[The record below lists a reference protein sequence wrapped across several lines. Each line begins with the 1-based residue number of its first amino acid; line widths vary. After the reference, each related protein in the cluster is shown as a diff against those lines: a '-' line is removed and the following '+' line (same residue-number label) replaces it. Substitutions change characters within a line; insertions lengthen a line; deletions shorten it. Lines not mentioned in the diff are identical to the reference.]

1 VNRSPLEVI
10 PEVVAK
16 AVQSEDYWFLIG
28 GQAVRCLV
36 PYRPSHDVDF
46 GVSKPSQLKRLLG
59 RLEQA
64 GQVDL
69 IERSADTIH
78 LTFEG
83 VDISI
88 FLLPELAAHAEN
100 QALTVNGLLAT
111 KAHAILDRGT
121 RRDFFDLYVL
131 LETYRMGLSDVLRSL
146 TEVYGEAVNQG
157 LMLRALGYFEDA
169 AAEAPLPGE
178 GRGDFKV
185 VQEFFQRALGALV
198 VPPRHGL
205 KIQAKRVLA
214 PRSRQ
219 AKKIVV
225 GSKKKRS

>member
-1 VNRSPLEVI
+1 MSRLALEVI
-10 PEVVAK
+10 PAVVAT

-28 GQAVRCLV
+28 GQAVRCFV
-36 PYRPSHDVDF
+36 PYRPTHDVDF

-59 RLEQA
+59 RLGEA
-64 GQVDL
+64 GKIDL
-69 IERSADTIH
+69 IEKSADTIH

-131 LETYRMGLSDVLRSL
+131 LETHRMGFSDVLRAL
-146 TEVYGEAVNQG
+146 TEVYGEPVNQG

-169 AAEAPLPGE
+169 ATEAPLPGE

-198 VPPRHGL
+198 VPPRQGL
-205 KIQAKRVLA
+205 KIQAKSSLA
-214 PRSRQ
+214 PRPPR
-219 AKKIVV
+219 AKKTVV
-225 GSKKKRS
+225 DPKKKRS